1 MKTITRTERKK
12 EATKKRIISVA
23 MDLFSKQGFEQT
35 TVEQIAEE
43 ADIAKGT
50 IYNHFPVKEAIIC
63 EHVQRIIREQGPEV
77 LSQIR
82 QLPDT
87 RSRLIT
93 VLRKSMDWMNVNLNN
108 DIYEK
113 YFIYR
118 MQTIVYS
125 IKDQSLRSGVSG
137 VLEEILELGKEAG
150 EIRQDVSSVVLAG
163 HLETIAS
170 FTAIG
175 WVTRP
180 ECFAINEAIEMNVDI
195 FLNGVKRNSD

>member
-12 EATKKRIISVA
+12 GATKKRIISVA